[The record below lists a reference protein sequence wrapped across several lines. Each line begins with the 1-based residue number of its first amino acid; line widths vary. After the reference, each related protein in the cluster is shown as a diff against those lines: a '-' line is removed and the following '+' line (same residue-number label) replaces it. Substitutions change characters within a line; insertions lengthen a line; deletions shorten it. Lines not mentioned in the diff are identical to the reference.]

1 MHFLICIYCY
11 MNISEILDQLVFL
24 EVITERM
31 DN

>member
-1 MHFLICIYCY
+1 